1 MKRPDHA
8 PKKDLYCINY
18 RKVVYFEN
26 ALQSRKVPKNGALC
40 KRITEKQGNESTH
53 MSLKSYIDALAS
65 TGKYFFTQDEA
76 VKSLGITK
84 RSLNSSLRRL
94 KTKNEIASPLK
105 GFFIIIPPEYR
116 SLGALPPEEFIDD
129 LMRHLKLPYYVGL
142 LSAAQYYGAA
152 HQKPQS
158 LQILIPKPRRAI
170 LVGRVKIVFVT
181 KSDAAQALTRQFN
194 TSKGFIRV
202 STPELLAVDLV
213 TFSHQSGGIS
223 EAYNIL
229 SELAESLKLEEIA
242 KAIQLVKKAPPLQRL
257 GYFFESLGLLDFAQA
272 CEAELKKH
280 PYVRKAKLD
289 PQSPSAG
296 LELNEKWNLLINIDL
311 EAENDT

>member
-1 MKRPDHA
+1 
-8 PKKDLYCINY
+8 
-18 RKVVYFEN
+18 
-26 ALQSRKVPKNGALC
+26 
-40 KRITEKQGNESTH
+40 
-53 MSLKSYIDALAS
+53 MSPASEALKS
-65 TGKYFFTQDEA
+65 
-76 VKSLGITK
+76 VGITK
-84 RSLNSSLRRL
+84 IALQSSLRRL

-105 GFFIIIPPEYR
+105 SFFIIIPPEYR

-129 LMRHLKLPYYVGL
+129 LLRHLKLPYYVGL

-158 LQILIPKPRRAI
+158 LQVMIPKPRRAI
-170 LVGRVKIVFVT
+170 LVGRVKVVFVT
-181 KSDAAQALTRQFN
+181 KSDASQAPTRQFN
-194 TSKGFIRV
+194 TPRGFIRV
-202 STPELLAVDLV
+202 ATPEVLAVDLV

-229 SELAESLKLEEIA
+229 SELSESLKLKEFA
-242 KAIQLVKKAPPLQRL
+242 KAIQHVKKTPPLQRL

-272 CEAELKKH
+272 CEAKLKKH

-289 PQSPSAG
+289 PQSPSIRAT
-296 LELNEKWNLLINIDL
+296 LNEKWNLLINIDL